1 VAARRGAPSKQPG
14 SLGDK
19 QVAFVSAAL
28 RHVRDAER
36 LLEAESTYA
45 PSFDQAWHL
54 AGFGPECVR
63 KALLTER
70 LGDKAL
76 GHELGAEAGPLLD
89 WLLSLDAGAWRYGAQ
104 AWVGARP
111 LLKSWQPDARYAR
124 TGTYS
129 QAQVR
134 ELVALARHLVDT
146 TIANLWADGVLE
158 TPDV

>member
-1 VAARRGAPSKQPG
+1 MASRRGTPSKQPG
-14 SLGDK
+14 RLGDRRS
-19 QVAFVSAAL
+19 AFVSAAL

-36 LLEAESTYA
+36 LLEPEGTFA

-54 AGFGPECVR
+54 AGFGPECIR

-70 LGDKAL
+70 HGDKAL
-76 GHELGAEAGPLLD
+76 GHELGAETGPLLD

-104 AWVGARP
+104 TWVSTKP
-111 LLKSWQPDARYAR
+111 LLESWQPDARYAK

-129 QAQVR
+129 QTQAR
-134 ELVALARHLVDT
+134 ELVDLARHLVT
-146 TIANLWADGVLE
+146 ATLANLWADGALE